1 MSKCCCNEK
10 SPEQMASRCPSSG
23 STGLA
28 VDRFTVKA
36 LLTEMSLR
44 RLEADAYR
52 FCPDPDCDVVYF
64 DGHGSCFRR
73 ADVRVPVWHKEPF
86 GARMI
91 CYCFGE
97 SESSI
102 RTEID
107 AHRLSSVVDRVR
119 AHIDADRCACEVRNP
134 RGACCLGDLIAAVKR
149 VEAARQ
155 PASSL
160 EPFPEQ
166 PNVARTNVHDR

>member
-1 MSKCCCNEK
+1 
-10 SPEQMASRCPSSG
+10 MASRCPSSG
-23 STGLA
+23 STGVA
-28 VDRFTVKA
+28 VDRHTVKA
-36 LLTEMSLR
+36 LLTEITLR
-44 RLEADAYR
+44 RLEAGVYR

-64 DGHGSCFRR
+64 DGHGRCFSR
-73 ADVRVPVWHKEPF
+73 ADIRVPVWQKEPL

-91 CYCFGE
+91 CYCFAE
-97 SESSI
+97 SEASI

-107 AHRLSSVVDRVR
+107 AHGHSSVVDRVR
-119 AHIDADRCACEVRNP
+119 AHIDAGRCACEVRNP

-160 EPFPEQ
+160 EPLPE
-166 PNVARTNVHDR
+166 PSNVTRTNVHHR

>member
-1 MSKCCCNEK
+1 MSSCCCAEK
-10 SPEQMASRCPSSG
+10 SSEPMASRCPSSG
-23 STGLA
+23 SIGVA
-28 VDRFTVKA
+28 VDRHTVKA
-36 LLTEMSLR
+36 LLTEMALR
-44 RLEADAYR
+44 RLEAGVFR
-52 FCPDPDCDVVYF
+52 FCPDPDCDIVYF
-64 DGHGSCFRR
+64 DGNGSCFRR

-91 CYCFGE
+91 CYCFAE
-97 SESSI
+97 SEASI

-107 AHRLSSVVDRVR
+107 AQRVSSVVERVR

-160 EPFPEQ
+160 EFFPEQ
-166 PNVARTNVHDR
+166 PNVERSKVHDR